1 MDILIFCFCIVCVC
15 MCNLLLAGY
24 VTVQGGKVMMV
35 TMVYNIRLTSNID
48 FLKKKKKKK
57 KFEKLKN

>member
-48 FLKKKKKKK
+48 FQEKKN
-57 KFEKLKN
+57 EKLIF